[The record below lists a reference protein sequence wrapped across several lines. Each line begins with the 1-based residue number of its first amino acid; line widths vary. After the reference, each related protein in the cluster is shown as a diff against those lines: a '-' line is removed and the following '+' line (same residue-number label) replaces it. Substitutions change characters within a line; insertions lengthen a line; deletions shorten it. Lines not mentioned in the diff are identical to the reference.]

1 MAIKPW
7 RATCIQM
14 TSTAAS
20 DAKSNAEAWDIIE
33 SNVQRAVALIE
44 AACAGENSPKM
55 VVLPEFA
62 FQGPPRATPVSAWIE
77 RACTTIPGA
86 ITDRFATLARRF
98 GIYIAGNHFEVDPR
112 WPNRFFNSCF
122 LLDPKGEIILRYRRV
137 NTATWTSPHDILDEY
152 HKAYGEDGIF
162 PVVDTELGKLAILPC
177 GEISV
182 PELSR
187 VFMMR
192 GAEVLI
198 HPSNEPISA
207 RSEAAKICRAA
218 ENMVYVISTNV
229 AGSIGFSTTGEE
241 KGGHSQIIDYTGRI
255 VAFEREAVESVGV
268 SAVIDIEALRK
279 ARRDTGMSNVLLRSR
294 WQMYKSYF
302 GSAEFYPANGLVDRP
317 LETGA
322 EVAPVLDEALANLM
336 RAGVVVPVEA
346 DAQEGLERQ
355 RTAE

>member
-20 DAKSNAEAWDIIE
+20 DAKSHAEAWEIIDE
-33 SNVQRAVALIE
+33 NISRAILAIE
-44 AACAGENSPKM
+44 TACASDNPPKM

-62 FQGPPRATPVSAWIE
+62 FQGPPRATPVSQWIG
-77 RACTTIPGA
+77 RACATIPGA
-86 ITDRFATLARRF
+86 ITDRFAALARRL

-122 LLDPKGEIILRYRRV
+122 LLDPKGEIILRYRRI

-152 HKAYGEDGIF
+152 REAYGEEGIF
-162 PVVDTELGKLAILPC
+162 PVVDTELGRLAILPC
-177 GEISV
+177 GEITV
-182 PELSR
+182 PELAR

-198 HPSNEPISA
+198 HPSNEPISQ

-229 AGSIGFSTTGEE
+229 AGSIGFSASGAEM
-241 KGGHSQIIDYTGRI
+241 GGHSQIIDYAGNFL
-255 VAFEREAVESVGV
+255 AFEKGAGESVDV
-268 SAVIDIEALRK
+268 SAMIDIEALRQ
-279 ARRDTGMSNVLLRSR
+279 ARLDKGMSNVLLRSR
-294 WQMYKSYF
+294 WHMYKSYF
-302 GSAEFYPANGLVDRP
+302 ESAEFYPANGLVDRP

-322 EVAPVLDEALANLM
+322 EVAPVLNQAMDNLVA
-336 RAGVVVPVEA
+336 AGVVIRVEA
-346 DAQEGLERQ
+346 EGDESAARQ
-355 RTAE
+355 RVAG